1 MTPDERQMLAGLFD
15 RVRAAAHEPRDRDA
29 EAFIADRLRAQPE
42 APYVLSQAVLL
53 QEQAIA
59 AQAQKI
65 EDLEGRLRDAEQRAA
80 QAAVPAAPAGG
91 GFLAGRSAL
100 GAAPPAPSGSWGRA
114 PVAGGADRGIAPPV
128 GMGMAPQGAPGAQH
142 GPWAGAAAQP
152 APARGGFLSGALG
165 AVAGVAGGMMIANA
179 LGGLFGGGG
188 HGAQSAQ
195 APQGADKLPA
205 ADQSQQSGFEPSGA
219 QYQDAGWSDDSAGDF
234 GGGGDDSFDA

>member
-42 APYVLSQAVLL
+42 APYVLAQAVLL

-65 EDLEGRLRDAEQRAA
+65 EDLEARLRDAEQRAA
-80 QAAVPAAPAGG
+80 QAAVPAAPSGG

-100 GAAPPAPSGSWGRA
+100 GAAPPAPSGNWGRA

-128 GMGMAPQGAPGAQH
+128 GMGMAPQGAPG
-142 GPWAGAAAQP
+142 PWAGAAPQQP
-152 APARGGFLSGALG
+152 SRGGGFLTGALG

-179 LGGLFGGGG
+179 LGGLFGGG
-188 HGAQSAQ
+188 QSGQTAQ

-205 ADQSQQSGFEPSGA
+205 ADQSQQGGFEPSGA
-219 QYQDAGWSDDSAGDF
+219 QYQDAGWSDDSGGDF